1 MMSALFV
8 ILFVFGIGIGL
19 IVAACNAPQQT
30 KPKASPPRTKL
41 DMVDQMF
48 LYGEVTDDE
57 FYRM

>member
-1 MMSALFV
+1 MMSALLV

-19 IVAACNAPQQT
+19 LVAACKAPQQRRQSAPS
-30 KPKASPPRTKL
+30 KSTKL
-41 DMVDQMF
+41 DMVDHMF